1 MDFKE
6 ENKMKKY
13 ISPDIDLINLK
24 ISESILVDPSNA
36 GIGFDDEHS
45 DAEDIIPE

>member
-24 ISESILVDPSNA
+24 ISESILVDTSNT
-36 GIGFDDEHS
+36 GYDDEYG
-45 DAEDIIPE
+45 DADDIIPE